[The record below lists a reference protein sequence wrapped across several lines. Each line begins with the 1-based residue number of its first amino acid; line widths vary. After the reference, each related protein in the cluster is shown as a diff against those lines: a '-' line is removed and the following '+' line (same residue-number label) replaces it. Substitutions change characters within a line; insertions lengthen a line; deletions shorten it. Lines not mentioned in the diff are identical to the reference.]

1 MTTVRLGLSAKGTLS
16 LQGIGRLPAEPF
28 PLTKSR
34 VLFRRVFLSWALS
47 SLDIVMHDV
56 GTALLYLAFLSTVAT
71 ALIGFVGAKLRSQ
84 SLLDAGRHMMFASWL
99 IYLAMSAALVY
110 GLVTHDF
117 SNKYIAAYTDRD
129 MPFAYLLAGFW
140 GGEKGALM
148 FWTAVLS
155 TFAVISV
162 GRNRTQTP
170 IFLGWTSGVL
180 HTAIAFFAALM
191 VWESNPFE
199 VFQSYGGP
207 GDGRGMNPLLQN
219 PFMSIHPPSML
230 TGYMTFTVPF
240 AFGAAALI
248 TGKLDSQWLRDTRKW
263 TLVSWLFLSIGLIL
277 GGAWAYQ
284 ELGWGGFWM
293 WDPVENAGLIPWFT
307 ATAFLHSVM
316 IQERRNMLRRWNAV
330 LVCLTFLLTI
340 FGTFLTRSQ
349 LIDSVHAFADSTLAP
364 WFLWYMLAIL
374 IVSIGLVS
382 YRWKELR
389 ADAELD
395 SMMSREAFF
404 VLNNVLLVGCAFVV
418 MWGTLF
424 SKISEAEAFRALYN
438 QLAEVLSTV
447 GIPADPMTQPVEL
460 GEAWFNRVMAPLG
473 MALLLLTGVGP
484 LISWRRATRKN
495 FEKNFRRPLGL
506 SALITFFLVSFWSV
520 RNILRLADR
529 RAIDFMEAYGQWADA
544 IGRAEIYGVISV
556 LFGVFVTIAIGTEF
570 HVGAV
575 ARRKSKKEGYLTALT
590 MLTLRN
596 KRRYGGYIVHLGV
609 VFAFLAF
616 AGNAFRI
623 YQPEVALDSG
633 DHTEVGEYGLLYTDS
648 TLDWETDGAYVR
660 SRATIV
666 VMDRKQPVAPDDVAA
681 MIALAKQGA
690 ASKVTPKTQ
699 PGSARVALTFDD
711 AKDARAFGDRYFA
724 HRLGTQVRMLPSKDP
739 LVMRLTLNQRMR
751 DIAKVTPRMAMPIFK
766 GTRKHF
772 EKRSAL
778 KATVKTVPGQMDF
791 GVHFATLADK
801 TKFEALMKAPAMSG
815 LRWARYVDKV
825 RLAGEAGRVD
835 VVPMAAGMLL
845 RPEIRFYAKHSSPTT
860 EVAIHSTFE
869 HDLYLAM
876 RPQQGKS
883 FITLLAIVFPFV
895 SFLWLGAIIMVLGGA
910 ICMWPTRRR
919 RPARSASSTA
929 PPSEAPRPTAGS
941 MPAPNAAR
949 VSES

>member
-1 MTTVRLGLSAKGTLS
+1 
-16 LQGIGRLPAEPF
+16 
-28 PLTKSR
+28 
-34 VLFRRVFLSWALS
+34 
-47 SLDIVMHDV
+47 MHDV
-56 GTALLYLAFLSTVAT
+56 GTALLYLAFLATVAT
-71 ALIGFVGAKLRSQ
+71 ALVGYVGAKLRSP
-84 SLLDAGRHMMFASWL
+84 SLLDAGRHLMFASWL

-162 GRNRTQTP
+162 GRNRTQSP
-170 IFLGWTSGVL
+170 VFLGWVSGVL

-207 GDGRGMNPLLQN
+207 ADGRGMNPLLQN

-248 TGKLDSQWLRDTRKW
+248 TGKLDSQWLRDTRQW
-263 TLVSWLFLSIGLIL
+263 TLVSWLFLTIGLIL

-364 WFLWYMLAIL
+364 WFLWYMLVIL
-374 IVSIGLVS
+374 IVSIALVS

-389 ADAELD
+389 ADDELD

-438 QLAEVLSTV
+438 QIAEVLSTV

-473 MALLLLTGVGP
+473 MSLLLLTGVGP

-506 SALITFFLVSFWSV
+506 ASVITATLVTAWSV

-529 RAIDFMEAYGQWADA
+529 RELDFATAYGQWADA

-556 LFGVFVTIAIGTEF
+556 LFAIFVIIAITNEF
-570 HVGAV
+570 HVGAR
-575 ARRKSKKEGYLTALT
+575 ARRKSKGEPYLTALA

-609 VFAFLAF
+609 VFSFLAF

-633 DHTEVGEYGLLYTDS
+633 DRTEVGEYGLLYTNSDEV
-648 TLDWETDGAYVR
+648 WEPDGAYVR
-660 SRATIV
+660 SRATVV
-666 VMDRKQPVAPDDVAA
+666 VMDRQEKVAVADVAA
-681 MIALAKQGA
+681 MLQLAQQGA
-690 ASKVTPKTQ
+690 KGAVTATSQ
-699 PGSARVALTFDD
+699 PGSPRVALTFAD
-711 AKDARAFGDRYFA
+711 AAEGRAFAERYFA
-724 HRLGTQVRMLPSKDP
+724 HRLGTKVAILPSSDP
-739 LVMRLTLNQRMR
+739 LVLRLTLGDQVRE
-751 DIAKVTPRMAMPIFK
+751 IAKVAPRLAMPIFK
-766 GTRKHF
+766 GTRTHF

-778 KATVKTVPGQMDF
+778 RATVETVPGQMDF
-791 GVHFATLADK
+791 TVHFATAEAK
-801 TKFEALMKAPAMSG
+801 TGFVSMMTAPPMPG
-815 LRWARYVDKV
+815 VRWARFADKV
-825 RLAGEAGRVD
+825 RLEGKAGRVD
-835 VVPMAAGMLL
+835 IVPISAGMLL
-845 RPEIRFYAKHSSPTT
+845 TPEIRFYAKHSSPTT

-895 SFLWLGAIIMVLGGA
+895 SFLWLGAIVMVLGGA
-910 ICMWPTRRR
+910 VCMWPTPRR
-919 RPARSASSTA
+919 RPERAASTSTGADDGISATTG
-929 PPSEAPRPTAGS
+929 RDHDTAGL
-941 MPAPNAAR
+941 PAPEAAR
-949 VSES
+949 VGET

>member
-1 MTTVRLGLSAKGTLS
+1 
-16 LQGIGRLPAEPF
+16 
-28 PLTKSR
+28 
-34 VLFRRVFLSWALS
+34 
-47 SLDIVMHDV
+47 MHDV

-71 ALIGFVGAKLRSQ
+71 ALVGFVGAKLRSPG
-84 SLLDAGRHMMFASWL
+84 LLDAGRHMMMASWL
-99 IYLAMSAALVY
+99 IYLAMSAALIY

-140 GGEKGALM
+140 GGEKGALL

-155 TFAVISV
+155 TFAVVSI

-180 HTAIAFFAALM
+180 HTAVAFFAALM

-199 VFQSYGGP
+199 IFQAYGGP
-207 GDGRGMNPLLQN
+207 ADGRGMNPLLQN
-219 PFMSIHPPSML
+219 PFMSIHPPAML

-248 TGKLDSQWLRDTRKW
+248 TGKLDSQWLRDTRQW
-263 TLVSWLFLSIGLIL
+263 TLVSWMFLTIGLIL

-364 WFLWYMLAIL
+364 WFLWYMGGIFVLS
-374 IVSIGLVS
+374 VCLVA
-382 YRWKELR
+382 YRWNDLR
-389 ADAELD
+389 AEAELD

-438 QLAEVLSTV
+438 QIADVLSTV

-495 FEKNFRRPLGL
+495 FEKNFRRPMGL
-506 SALITFFLVSFWSV
+506 SAVITSILVSSWSV
-520 RNILRLADR
+520 RTILRLADR
-529 RAIDFMEAYGQWADA
+529 RGIAFGEAYSQWADA

-556 LFGVFVTIAIGTEF
+556 LFGVFVTIAISLEF
-570 HVGAV
+570 HVGAR
-575 ARRKSKKEGYLTALT
+575 ARRKSRGESYLMALT
-590 MLTLRN
+590 MLTMRN
-596 KRRYGGYIVHLGV
+596 KRRYGGYIVHLGI
-609 VFAFLAF
+609 VFSFLAF

-623 YQPEVALDSG
+623 YQPEVALDPG
-633 DHTEVGEYGLLYTDS
+633 DRTEIGEYGLMYTDS
-648 TLDWETDGAYVR
+648 IVDWEPDGAYVR
-660 SRATIV
+660 TRATMV
-666 VMDRKQPVAPDDVAA
+666 VMDRKATLPAGEIAA
-681 MIALAKQGA
+681 VVKQASAGAK
-690 ASKVTPKTQ
+690 STVTVDTQ
-699 PGSARVALTFDD
+699 PGSPRIALTFKQAAD
-711 AKDARAFGDRYFA
+711 AKSFSDRYFA
-724 HRLGTQVRMLPSKDP
+724 QRLAGQAAVLPSNDP
-739 LVMRLTLNQRMR
+739 LELRLTLGETLRKV
-751 DIAKVTPRMAMPIFK
+751 AKVAPRMAMPLFK
-766 GTRKHF
+766 GTRAHF
-772 EKRSAL
+772 TKRSAF
-778 KATVKTVPGQMDF
+778 KATVHTVPGQMDF
-791 GVHFATLADK
+791 SVRFANPAQKDRFT
-801 TKFEALMKAPAMSG
+801 ALMAAKPLAG
-815 LRWARYVDKV
+815 IRWARFADKV
-825 RLAGEAGRVD
+825 QLKGGAGRVD
-835 VVPMAAGMLL
+835 VVPSNVGMLL
-845 RPEIRFYAKHSSPTT
+845 LPEVRFYAKHSSPTT

-895 SFLWLGAIIMVLGGA
+895 SFLWLGAIVMVLGGA
-910 ICMWPTRRR
+910 ICIWPTRRA
-919 RPARSASSTA
+919 RPVRQSAPTST
-929 PPSEAPRPTAGS
+929 TAGEIGVS
-941 MPAPNAAR
+941 QSEPKVVAAR
-949 VSES
+949 TQNS